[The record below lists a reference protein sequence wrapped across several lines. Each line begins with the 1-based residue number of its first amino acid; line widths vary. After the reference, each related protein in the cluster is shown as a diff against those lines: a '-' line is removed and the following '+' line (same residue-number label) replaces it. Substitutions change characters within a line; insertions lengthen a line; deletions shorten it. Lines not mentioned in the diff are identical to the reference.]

1 MTSTNEPLIFTTRGN
16 VPIDSLDYSHEW
28 LENDEE
34 LRLVETYKA
43 KDNGEIVKQNVHI
56 KLKKGLHMFGEQ
68 GTF

>member
-1 MTSTNEPLIFTTRGN
+1 MIEPLIYTTRGN

-28 LENDEE
+28 LENDNE

-56 KLKKGLHMFGEQ
+56 KIKKGLEIFGEQ
-68 GTF
+68 GKL

>member
-1 MTSTNEPLIFTTRGN
+1 MVEPLIFTTRGN

-28 LENDEE
+28 LENDNE

-56 KLKKGLHMFGEQ
+56 KSW
-68 GTF
+68 

>member
-1 MTSTNEPLIFTTRGN
+1 MIEPLIYTTRGN

-28 LENDEE
+28 LENENE

-56 KLKKGLHMFGEQ
+56 KIKQGLDIFGKQ
-68 GTF
+68 GKM